1 MRARALLAVL
11 GLALSVAATR
21 QAEAR
26 APLASELV
34 AATLDDRRDDAR
46 GLLDLLSTLA
56 HLDALSPDAA
66 LAALSRRAAGQ
77 GLAAARARLELA
89 ALRAEPAPLGILTTA
104 WAVPVAI
111 ADHIDE
117 ARLVQLHRQLLAAGR
132 VAPGQPLDAD
142 DRDRVWLEIADG
154 PLGAIALDAF
164 VPSAQRVVV
173 QLALPFSIA
182 TRASGTLRLGAS
194 GDLAVSIA
202 SATEGRFLGTAQ
214 ALERAVPDQV
224 EAAVTLAPGQHVLL
238 VTFRPNAGEP
248 ALLRVRFDLDA
259 PPLAAAPSAWA
270 GFAIP
275 DVPPDL
281 DWNADV
287 ARLGDSFDAL
297 VLARLMGL
305 PDLATKRGRAVT
317 ALEERMATA
326 PPSSR
331 AYLLALGA
339 VRRAEDRASL
349 LLERLDLRCA
359 TCARDP
365 SLLIALAA
373 HTAERGQLTQA
384 LALVDEAARAN
395 PAPPAELVAY
405 MRAHIARLTN
415 APEEVLV
422 AYGVASGAPADIVA
436 RLAAASERVQL
447 EVAQAALDVG
457 RADVARAIYAAL
469 CVAYPG
475 RIDLALG
482 HMRAALAAGDV
493 DLSITLAQR
502 LAATHPERTALA
514 LEAAQQLIARARGD
528 DRATANALIAA
539 TLPRLLWKP
548 DALVNAGRLFE
559 SLGDNTSA
567 IAAFSRALAV
577 SPAHDEARRDLERL
591 QGAEPVPL
599 TLTVASVLD
608 APIVDADATFEVLGE
623 EQFIK
628 VRGDGSSTRW
638 TRRVLR
644 AQAVPEAREARTLT
658 IPFDPTQSTVR
669 VLSATVRHAR
679 GGKVTAKTLAEPA
692 PDRQLQSIAEDWYG
706 LYYDL
711 RQLAI
716 PFDRLERGDVI
727 EVTWRI
733 DPIGQLFPGVVDI
746 FEVILDRVPKH
757 LHRVI
762 VETPA
767 GIALRTRLSTPE
779 GMTLAARETETTLPD
794 GGTRHM
800 VEVQSLPGLP
810 LEMLAPGTAEVS
822 PVWQATT
829 FTSWRQV
836 ATWYRT
842 LVEPQ
847 KVLTPA
853 MKAFVARARA
863 NDAPQSVVLDRLVDY
878 VTREIRYVGL
888 EFGIHGY
895 KPYRTDQVWSRR
907 FGDCKDKAT
916 LLSALLAEAGID
928 GDVTLVRT
936 RKQGR
941 LAGALPSLAL
951 FDHAVLYIGSRA
963 ALVDPTATYYGL
975 GELPREDQGAQILVL
990 APPELP
996 ADLEVSQV
1004 DRPARN
1010 GITGTYSITLEARGG
1025 AGIQGMVSFLG
1036 TQAPVYRSML
1046 LDPSSQKVR
1055 LAEVLN
1061 RRYPGL
1067 ALRDFRISDPS
1078 DKSRP
1083 FELVFHA
1090 HVPRFGQLQS
1100 EADGTLYI
1108 SRPTGIDGHLERYAS
1123 AERRRLPLVLGPPMR
1138 WDLTYRY
1145 VLPDGHRAREL
1156 PRSGEATTS
1165 FGSYRVTWRD
1175 EGQVVTVRAELDY
1188 SVDQVN
1194 ALDYPKLRDFVR
1206 GFDALVAMPLVL
1218 DRPAAPTEGPL
1229 P

>member
-1 MRARALLAVL
+1 MR
-11 GLALSVAATR
+11 
-21 QAEAR
+21 
-26 APLASELV
+26 
-34 AATLDDRRDDAR
+34 
-46 GLLDLLSTLA
+46 
-56 HLDALSPDAA
+56 
-66 LAALSRRAAGQ
+66 
-77 GLAAARARLELA
+77 
-89 ALRAEPAPLGILTTA
+89 
-104 WAVPVAI
+104 
-111 ADHIDE
+111 
-117 ARLVQLHRQLLAAGR
+117 
-132 VAPGQPLDAD
+132 
-142 DRDRVWLEIADG
+142 
-154 PLGAIALDAF
+154 
-164 VPSAQRVVV
+164 
-173 QLALPFSIA
+173 
-182 TRASGTLRLGAS
+182 
-194 GDLAVSIA
+194 
-202 SATEGRFLGTAQ
+202 
-214 ALERAVPDQV
+214 
-224 EAAVTLAPGQHVLL
+224 
-238 VTFRPNAGEP
+238 
-248 ALLRVRFDLDA
+248 
-259 PPLAAAPSAWA
+259 
-270 GFAIP
+270 
-275 DVPPDL
+275 
-281 DWNADV
+281 
-287 ARLGDSFDAL
+287 RLGDSFEAL
-297 VLARLMGL
+297 VLARLLGL
-305 PDLATKRGRAVT
+305 PDLATKRGRAIT
-317 ALEERMATA
+317 ALEDRMHTSAPSNTA
-326 PPSSR
+326 F
-331 AYLLALGA
+331 LLALGT
-339 VRRAEDRASL
+339 VRRPEDRVSL
-349 LLERLDLRCA
+349 LLERLDLRCT
-359 TCARDP
+359 TCARAP

-373 HTAERGQLTQA
+373 YTATRGQLTQA
-384 LALVDEAARAN
+384 LALVDEAARAK

-422 AYGVASGAPADIVA
+422 TYDAAAGAPADIVR
-436 RLAAASERVQL
+436 RLAVTPERVQL

-457 RADVARAIYAAL
+457 RADVAVAIHAAL
-469 CVAYPG
+469 CTSYPG

-493 DLSITLAQR
+493 ALATTLGQR

-514 LEAAQQLIARARGD
+514 LEAAQQLIARGRGD
-528 DRATANALIAA
+528 DRERARKLIAD
-539 TLPRLLWKP
+539 TLPRLHWKP

-559 SLGDNTSA
+559 SLADQDAA
-567 IAAFSRALAV
+567 IAAYSRALTV
-577 SPAHDEARRDLERL
+577 SPANDDARRDLERL

-599 TLTVASVLD
+599 TLSVASLLD
-608 APIVDADATFEVLGE
+608 APIVDADASFEVLGE

-628 VRGDGSSTRW
+628 VRSDGSSTRW

-644 AQAVPEAREARTLT
+644 AQAVPEAREARTLI
-658 IPFDPTQSTVR
+658 IPFDPTQATVR
-669 VLSATVRHAR
+669 VLSATVRRAR
-679 GGKVTAKTLAEPA
+679 GGDVTDKTLVEPA
-692 PDRQLQSIAEDWYG
+692 PDRQLRSVAEDWYG

-746 FEVILDRVPKH
+746 FEVMLDRVPKH
-757 LHRVI
+757 LHRVV
-762 VETPA
+762 VETPP
-767 GIALRTRLSTPE
+767 GIVLRTRLSTPE
-779 GMTLAARETETTLPD
+779 GMILAPREAETALPD
-794 GGTRHM
+794 GGKRHL
-800 VEVQSLPGLP
+800 VELTNLPGLP
-810 LEMLAPGTAEVS
+810 LETLAPGTAEVS
-822 PVWQATT
+822 PVWQATS

-853 MKAFVARARA
+853 MKAFVARVRA

-895 KPYRTDQVWSRR
+895 KPYRTDQVWTRR

-951 FDHAVLYIGSRA
+951 FDHAVLYVGSRA

-990 APPELP
+990 SPPGLP
-996 ADLEVSQV
+996 AELEVSQV
-1004 DRPARN
+1004 DLPARN
-1010 GITGTYSITLEARGG
+1010 GITGTYSITLEERGG

-1055 LAEVLN
+1055 LGEVLN

-1067 ALRDFRISDPS
+1067 TLRDFRISDPS

-1083 FELVFHA
+1083 LELVFHA

-1108 SRPTGIDGHLERYAS
+1108 TRPTGIDGHLERYAS
-1123 AERRRLPLVLGPPMR
+1123 ADRRRLPLVLGPPMR
-1138 WDLTYRY
+1138 WDLTYRF
-1145 VLPDGHRAREL
+1145 VLPDGHRVRDL
-1156 PRSGEATTS
+1156 PRNAEATTP
-1165 FGSYRVTWRD
+1165 FGSYRLTWTD

-1188 SVDQVN
+1188 AVDQVN

-1218 DRPAAPTEGPL
+1218 ERPTAARTDGARP
-1229 P
+1229 